1 MARDVEHGTARGMT
15 GQPEQV
21 DERAPAVQRF
31 IPLRQSDLVELL
43 VDDGR
48 LPPGDKKVFRA
59 LVEMLDAMFHF
70 EFRSRLEELKD
81 SYAPFR
87 HDPDT
92 RTIHDHSD
100 EELAETRRRLI
111 AGLEE
116 LMEDANFERIAI
128 DEIHQAFE
136 EESLLSVKVEVDF
149 DDLDDVLVY
158 YRGVNVRE
166 EQVESWGGLRKRTVT
181 FTNYDKVL
189 LFVTFKGEAHFGV
202 RETHTDALPFDPGTT
217 VIKLFQDVP
226 RADIEMLFPNT
237 DVRMRRID
245 KFLIGVPAVISGII
259 IGVTRLATTVGLLLL
274 LVGFWLGLRDEPV
287 ELDQSTLLAL
297 GAGLGTLGSYLIRQF
312 TKFKARKMEF
322 MKTLAD
328 NLYFRNLDNDAGV
341 FFNLID
347 AAEEEELKEAL
358 LGWYFL
364 RAADGPCS
372 REELDAA
379 VEAWFAE
386 ELDIRFDFEVCD
398 GVNDLRRLELIEGEE
413 DALTAVAADEA
424 LRRLDARWDRFFE
437 HGPKTSA

>member
-1 MARDVEHGTARGMT
+1 MT
-15 GQPEQV
+15 GRPERTA
-21 DERAPAVQRF
+21 ERGADAQRF

-43 VDDGR
+43 ADDGR
-48 LPPGDKKVFRA
+48 LPDEDQGSFRA

-81 SYAPFR
+81 AYAPFR

-92 RTIHDHSD
+92 RTIHDHSQ
-100 EELAETRRRLI
+100 EELADTRRRLI
-111 AGLEE
+111 AGLED
-116 LMEDANFERIAI
+116 LMEDANFERVET

-136 EESLLSVKVEVDF
+136 EESLLSVEVEVDF

-158 YRGVNVRE
+158 YRGVNERE
-166 EQVESWGGLRKRTVT
+166 QQVESWGGLRTRTVT

-189 LFVTFKGEAHFGV
+189 LFVTFKDEAHFGI
-202 RETHTDALPFDPGTT
+202 RETDTDALPFDPGTT

-237 DVRMRRID
+237 QVKMRLID
-245 KFLIGVPAVISGII
+245 KFLIGVPALISGIVI
-259 IGVTRLATTVGLLLL
+259 AVTRLATTLGLILLLL
-274 LVGFWLGLRDEPV
+274 GFWLGLRDEPV
-287 ELDQSTLLAL
+287 DLDESTLVAL
-297 GAGLGTLGSYLIRQF
+297 GAGLATLGSYLIRQF

-322 MKTLAD
+322 MKTLSD

-347 AAEEEELKEAL
+347 AAEEEELKEAFL
-358 LGWYFL
+358 AWYFL

-379 VEAWFAE
+379 VESWFAD
-386 ELDIRFDFEVCD
+386 ELGIRFDFEVCD
-398 GVNDLRRLELIEGEE
+398 GVEDLRRLELIEGDE

-424 LRRLDARWDRFFE
+424 LRRLDAQWDRFFE
-437 HGPKTSA
+437 HDPNTSA